1 MGTPEQ
7 SDRSTDSN
15 GQDAKILLVDDEP
28 ELVETYA
35 IMLGTEYTV
44 LTATNGSEALDQV
57 DDTVD
62 IVFLDRRMPDMSG
75 DKVLAKLRQQGY
87 DMPIAM
93 LTAVDPAE
101 DIADMPFDDYITK
114 PVDRSKL
121 FEKVNILLN
130 RSEFDDTSRELY
142 SLASKKAVLEA
153 SGIDDSN
160 REIYQQICAEMDEL
174 RGKIDE
180 TLDDLFEDEPDAA
193 FRNL

>member
-7 SDRSTDSN
+7 SDRSTDSER
-15 GQDAKILLVDDEP
+15 GDAKILLVDDEP

-35 IMLGTEYTV
+35 IMLETEYTV
-44 LTATNGSEALDQV
+44 LTATNGSGALDRV
-57 DDTVD
+57 DGTVD
-62 IVFLDRRMPDMSG
+62 IVFLDRRMPDLSG
-75 DKVLAKLRQQGY
+75 DEVLAKLRQQGY

-101 DIADMPFDDYITK
+101 DIVDMPFDDYITK
-114 PVDRSKL
+114 PVERKKL
-121 FEKVNILLN
+121 FEKVDVLLN

-142 SLASKKAVLEA
+142 SLASKKAALEA

-160 REIYQQICAEMDEL
+160 RDIYQRVCEDMDEL
-174 RGKIDE
+174 RGRIDE
-180 TLDDLFEDEPDAA
+180 TLNDLFEDEPDAA